1 MRGRDEKKKKKKKRR
16 RDGRKPSAGL
26 PTGRK
31 KGGEDQAREK
41 GRLAAASMPRR
52 GPHPAARLVVPVS
65 VLFCCAR
72 HPDVTGPAEARPRGA
87 GQAVPGPVPRACPG
101 PDGRSVCA
109 RRPVSRWIA
118 ITMVVNGVALSSC
131 VLLLAYHSVYSGLLA
146 RPTGLP
152 TRCRPHGPPPRP
164 RLCRLSRLGHTE
176 LSC

>member
-1 MRGRDEKKKKKKKRR
+1 MGGNRAPGSPR
-16 RDGRKPSAGL
+16 AG
-26 PTGRK
+26 
-31 KGGEDQAREK
+31 
-41 GRLAAASMPRR
+41 R
-52 GPHPAARLVVPVS
+52 GPGPGERTPGSCQHATPWSTSGCSSRRAVS
-65 VLFCCAR
+65 VPFCCAR

-101 PDGRSVCA
+101 PDGRSVCT
-109 RRPVSRWIA
+109 RRPVSRWIT